1 LINKLTH
8 SGTYKINAEQVIEKV
23 LHKFPSLI
31 IQRDSMGVT
40 PLDKALAGGME
51 SLVQLMLRIDPS
63 SLKSSPS
70 AWIKACENGH
80 VSVILVFIKHYPNFK
95 AFCHGRRDTPL
106 HHIKLGSYEEYKEF
120 LVIDKLIKEQK
131 NSQDMDGATPLHR
144 AIRRKDINLTEALLI
159 DGADRTIK
167 DKDGKTALDLLAK
180 VCKHNDE
187 WVCIYAFAS
196 L

>member
-1 LINKLTH
+1 M
-8 SGTYKINAEQVIEKV
+8 

-31 IQRDSMGVT
+31 IQLDSRDLT
-40 PLDKALAGGME
+40 PLHKASAAGME
-51 SLVQLMLRIDPS
+51 SLVKLMLGIVPS
-63 SLKSSPS
+63 SLESSPS

-120 LVIDKLIKEQK
+120 LVIDKLIEEQK
-131 NSQDMDGATPLHR
+131 NTQDMDGATPLHR
-144 AIRRKDINLTEALLI
+144 AIAREDVDLAEALLT

-167 DKDGKTALDLLAK
+167 DKDDKTALDLLAE